1 MIRLTY
7 TIICGILMLNPLL
20 ATAQSA
26 STLPLL
32 NGKRILGTTLYG
44 SAPVSALSDST
55 TSALI
60 DEGIAQGMNGF
71 SFYEDWTTL
80 EPEPGVY
87 ELDEL
92 EATLQWLEARGITPY
107 LNITV
112 VDIDELN
119 LFDEWLNDEGD
130 GFADTLAFNDVNIVG
145 QFKGLLDQV
154 IPLLLEYGGFYL
166 GIGNEVDERYA
177 PGGPLSTERSDEFFD
192 YLEFIAASVDH
203 ARLLEP
209 DLAVGV
215 TVTSAAPLAQD
226 LLFEQLLA
234 VTDVLPVD
242 YYGLKS
248 DFTAEDLDLIPE
260 IIDAILEAY
269 EDETVI
275 VQETGC
281 ISTEAANSSLE
292 LQAACMD
299 VFLSTFATYPQVK
312 MVSVFSLF
320 DLDEQT
326 CQLVTTL
333 FGIDTEPISE
343 ELRDRIIG
351 FLCDPGMVL
360 PDGTPKPAW
369 TSFLNNAA
377 GITSTSIAV
386 PTIPSQPALE
396 LYPNPVRSGTSIEYN
411 VRSVAQKAHT
421 IAVYDILGRTIE
433 QFRHNEGQ
441 PIAGR
446 ISAGLPPGVYFV
458 RVESASNE
466 HVVIPFHVVP

>member
-1 MIRLTY
+1 MIRLAY
-7 TIICGILMLNPLL
+7 TIIFSILVFNPLL

-32 NGKRILGTTLYG
+32 NGKRLLGTTLYG
-44 SAPVSALSDST
+44 SASASALSDPT

-71 SFYEDWTTL
+71 TFYEDWTTL

-119 LFDEWLNDEGD
+119 LFDEWLDDEGD
-130 GFADTLAFNDVNIVG
+130 GFADSLAFNDVRIVG

-166 GIGNEVDERYA
+166 GVGNEVDSRYA
-177 PGGPLSTERSDEFFD
+177 TEGPLLEERTDEFFD
-192 YLEFIAASVDH
+192 YLEFVAASVDH
-203 ARLLEP
+203 ARLIEP
-209 DLAVGV
+209 DLAIGV
-215 TVTSAAPLAQD
+215 TVTSVAPLAQD

-248 DFTAEDLDLIPE
+248 DFSAEDLDRIPE
-260 IIDAILEAY
+260 VIALIMEAY
-269 EDETVI
+269 ENETVI

-281 ISTEAANSSLE
+281 ISTEAANSSPE
-292 LQAACMD
+292 LQGACMD

-312 MVSVFSLF
+312 MVSVFSLY
-320 DLDEQT
+320 DLDEPT
-326 CQLVTTL
+326 CQLVTSL
-333 FGIDTEPISE
+333 FGVDTEPISE

-369 TSFLNNAA
+369 TSFLNNA
-377 GITSTSIAV
+377 GSITSTSIDV
-386 PTIPSQPALE
+386 PTKPTQPALE
-396 LYPNPVRSGTSIEYN
+396 IYPNPVRSGTPVAYN
-411 VRSVAQKAHT
+411 VSSVAQKAHT
-421 IAVYDILGRTIE
+421 ISVYDILGRTIE

-441 PIAGR
+441 QIAGR
-446 ISAGLPPGVYFV
+446 IASDLPPGIYFV
-458 RVESASNE
+458 RIESASNE